1 MKNKNKKNLIGLI
14 SSITIGLIGIIGLT
28 LTFPFGI
35 ITSNIWGSLF
45 IALTLGS
52 CLTSAIFGFCY
63 VKNNK
68 VDLLLNKDFKEVD
81 NTQIQK
87 ELEPKKNKVI
97 IYNPK
102 EIKPIEFDI
111 DKKYLDKFQYYVS
124 SVNSGDCRIEVYDDN
139 FTKTEYKIDGKHYK
153 RDLIP
158 VLKQVRDI
166 LKKDNNVIKTNNK
179 KEEFIK

>member
-1 MKNKNKKNLIGLI
+1 MKKLFILSSVFCILGL
-14 SSITIGLIGIIGLT
+14 LGLT
-28 LTFPFGI
+28 LVFPLGLAVSSVLG
-35 ITSNIWGSLF
+35 TLF
-45 IALTLGS
+45 ICVTLLSFIGCVVS
-52 CLTSAIFGFCY
+52 K
-63 VKNNK
+63 VKTHDT
-68 VDLLLNKDFKEVD
+68 VVETD

-111 DKKYLDKFQYYVS
+111 DKRYLDKFQYYIS
-124 SVNSGDCRIEVYDDN
+124 DVNSGDCRIEVYDDN
-139 FTKTEYKIDGKHYK
+139 FTKTEYKIDGKNYK

-179 KEEFIK
+179 MEEFVK